1 MYGILN
7 LIPLGHYATLR
18 WLDSTDAHE
27 LLTFKLFI
35 MVDFINSTYSI
46 TDVMDCMLD
55 FERKTGESF
64 FDNLLESIDG
74 KNIRACREKEINEGI
89 IVTDEY
95 DLYIVKNEIG
105 IIVKQESV
113 MSMFANFEDFIS
125 EHTKEVEIEIE

>member
-1 MYGILN
+1 
-7 LIPLGHYATLR
+7 
-18 WLDSTDAHE
+18 
-27 LLTFKLFI
+27 

-113 MSMFANFEDFIS
+113 MSMFANFDDFIS
-125 EHTKEVEIEIE
+125 EHSKEGIE